1 MLEAPKNLELA
12 QAVQV
17 GSSVKGARGEVLLVL
32 MNEDAAYL
40 IIVIEE
46 LPLLLENAL
55 L

>member
-1 MLEAPKNLELA
+1 MLEAPKNLKLA

-17 GSSVKGARGEVLLVL
+17 GSPIKGARGEVLLVL

-40 IIVIEE
+40 IIMIKE
-46 LPLLLENAL
+46 LLLLLENAL